1 MSCLNC
7 LQVNNDAF
15 HQKTRFFKSG
25 QPLVVFLLNT
35 VLNSKKI
42 CQAYCCCEKATPK
55 CLVCKFWTE
64 FLNNEYDIYENSLDV
79 HFLSF
84 FHEQL
89 VENLKKLKKLD
100 NHIVCKLLN
109 SEFCYVHKDIF
120 SGESFRFS
128 LPDRVD
134 F

>member
-1 MSCLNC
+1 MQNELFKLFASK
-7 LQVNNDAF
+7 
-15 HQKTRFFKSG
+15 QKSR

-42 CQAYCCCEKATPK
+42 CQAYCCCEKAAPK

-79 HFLSF
+79 HFLSV

-100 NHIVCKLLN
+100 NHIFCKLLN

-120 SGESFRFS
+120 SGESF
-128 LPDRVD
+128 
-134 F
+134 